1 MILETKGFKQACA
14 KILSAIDTSGG
25 TEIMELVELS
35 TVGDILYLNV
45 TNNEY
50 YVSVLFNLNQ
60 PEEFHATVNA
70 SLFLKLISQITTEEL
85 ELNLKDTHIQIKA
98 NGTYKVPL
106 IYCNDKM
113 MSLDRIDILNPTV
126 EMPMDTEIL
135 RSILS
140 YNVKELQKGVI
151 SNEAIQK
158 LHYVDD
164 QGAVTF
170 TTGACVNNFNLPKRI
185 QILLNNKIVK
195 LFKLFDSE
203 TVDFTLGYDALSE
216 EIIQTKI
223 KISSSEIILTAILN
237 CDNSLLKAIPVD
249 KIRDRANNIY
259 PYTVQVSKNSLSQAI
274 SRLLLLIMPSKNK
287 VADPGNFK
295 PVGKFTFKSGK
306 LTLYDING
314 ENSEDVIVSNFPEDA
329 EYTAIFDL
337 NDMKLTLDTC
347 IEPYLSFSFGDGQAG
362 VISRLNIL
370 NVIPECEIS
379 QVG

>member
-85 ELNLKDTHIQIKA
+85 ELNLKDTHIQVKA
-98 NGTYKVPL
+98 NGTYKIPL

-113 MSLDRIDILNPTV
+113 VSLDKINIMNSTV

-170 TTGACVNNFNLPKRI
+170 TTGACVNNFTLPKKI
-185 QILLNNKIVK
+185 QILLNNKVVK

-223 KISSSEIILTAILN
+223 KIASPTIVLTAILN

-249 KIRDRANNIY
+249 RIRDRANTVY
-259 PYTVQVSKNSLSQAI
+259 PYTVQISKNSLGQAI
-274 SRLLLLIMPSKNK
+274 SRLLLLITPNKNK
-287 VADPGNFK
+287 ATDPGKFK

-306 LTLYDING
+306 LTLYDITG
-314 ENSEDVIVSNFPEDA
+314 ENSEDVIISNFPEGA

-370 NVIPECEIS
+370 NVIPECEIA
-379 QVG
+379 QVM

>member
-1 MILETKGFKQACA
+1 MILQTKEFKQACA

-25 TEIMELVELS
+25 SDIMELVELS
-35 TVGDILYLNV
+35 TVGDTLYLNV

-85 ELNLKDTHIQIKA
+85 ELNLKDTYVQVKA
-98 NGTYKVPL
+98 NGTYKIPL
-106 IYCNDKM
+106 IYCDDKM

-170 TTGACVNNFNLPKRI
+170 TTGACVNSFTLPKKI

-223 KISSSEIILTAILN
+223 KISSSEIVLTAILN
-237 CDNSLLKAIPVD
+237 CDNYLLKAVPVD
-249 KIRDRANNIY
+249 KIRARANNIY

-287 VADPGNFK
+287 VADPSRFK
-295 PVGKFTFKSGK
+295 PVGKFTFKNGK

-347 IEPYLSFSFGDGQAG
+347 IEPYLSLSFGDGHAG

-370 NVIPECEIS
+370 NVIPECEIA
-379 QVG
+379 QVM